1 MTTPHSLICVWI
13 QAHPTSTLSA
23 YPSSALSALDAMQ
36 EMPFEDPKFGL
47 AGFLPYY
54 EIELQLRMVT
64 RVRPSLHPA
73 HPADNCRFTSSP
85 QENRWSHF

>member
-1 MTTPHSLICVWI
+1 
-13 QAHPTSTLSA
+13 
-23 YPSSALSALDAMQ
+23 MQ

-85 QENRWSHF
+85 QENR